1 MEGEKMKGLGRYDWI
16 ETRAEGAGLGWTRA
30 GWPRFYNLRLFFDVY
45 AEHLRLLGF
54 FFLNHVHVR

>member
-1 MEGEKMKGLGRYDWI
+1 MERKQKGRGKMKGLGRYDWI

-45 AEHLRLLGF
+45 AEHLSVSGLLLFG
-54 FFLNHVHVR
+54 